1 MRRSR
6 PELADGADGDL
17 ADWLAAHAAVA
28 AAAPAG
34 GPATVGGAHPTP
46 PGGPATPGS
55 EPDYGELEWR
65 AQAAYLRLL
74 ATAPE
79 VASRALGDGVA
90 VLTGLESNAENGVVC
105 SRGPGELAELLAWLD
120 APAQWLLAPPTEP
133 PDLLERLVAAGA
145 VAERTA
151 VVMGADLGSVPTP
164 GVIAPDVRIVAV
176 RDRAQLEAWMG
187 IAEACHFVDP
197 GAQRERW
204 TAIAASLGLRADG
217 PLQHRLA
224 VVDGQPVGIAAV
236 LLGGSH
242 AALRHLAVLPIAR
255 RAGVGRALMA
265 HLAAEARRAGAL
277 HATLGPTP
285 ESIPFY
291 RGCGF
296 VLRPDVR
303 DRILY
308 LPYSPA

>member
-1 MRRSR
+1 MRRHVSR
-6 PELADGADGDL
+6 P
-17 ADWLAAHAAVA
+17 
-28 AAAPAG
+28 
-34 GPATVGGAHPTP
+34 
-46 PGGPATPGS
+46 
-55 EPDYGELEWR
+55 
-65 AQAAYLRLL
+65 
-74 ATAPE
+74 
-79 VASRALGDGVA
+79 AL
-90 VLTGLESNAENGVVC
+90 
-105 SRGPGELAELLAWLD
+105 
-120 APAQWLLAPPTEP
+120 
-133 PDLLERLVAAGA
+133 
-145 VAERTA
+145 
-151 VVMGADLGSVPTP
+151 
-164 GVIAPDVRIVAV
+164 
-176 RDRAQLEAWMG
+176 
-187 IAEACHFVDP
+187 
-197 GAQRERW
+197 
-204 TAIAASLGLRADG
+204 G

-224 VVDGQPVGIAAV
+224 VVDGEPVGIAAV

-265 HLAAEARRAGAL
+265 HLAAEARRAGAR